1 MQRALQSGTSTVADP
16 APTRSRSRKKKF
28 AAASVAFLGASA
40 IAVTP
45 VATGPELMA
54 AQSRSYQLT
63 ASYTPNPLVTDS
75 PDKVITGVLGITG
88 NNLSGLANSIMAN
101 PFPLLTQIGANQQG
115 YLNRITDAFEAI
127 QTSSEGF
134 FDEGVVKK
142 DADGNDLPRT
152 DPTTGLIIRANF
164 SKVPGNGYLHGQN
177 ALAYLKAGNIFKAYE
192 EFNAMALYSN
202 TVAASKVGG
211 LLMDTTV
218 VTSWYKDKSGNLT
231 TSAVRYE
238 LPDGSVKLPDG
249 TPVTKD
255 TPGAKEVKNAVALR
269 EDGVT
274 AYTTTSTVRGIPGQ
288 MVENASN
295 LFSSLMNKN
304 NIQSGLFYSSWA
316 AFGGVPYEVARSV
329 DAMVTAIKEQDFQKA
344 FNVLVNAPIM
354 TVNALINGFDYLPDD
369 IVKNRDGTIP
379 KDANGNPIPI
389 ASWPGL
395 FAPVGIN
402 GATGSPQHPGG
413 LIYQAIFGIPS
424 AGAGAIDND
433 PAKPAS
439 LFSGLN
445 LGGLNL
451 GSLGSGLNLGSL
463 GSGLNLGRAGSSFDL
478 SNILSG
484 FGLDK
489 ILGSLSGITGT
500 QQAKVALAAAPVAEL
515 PAAAPVVETPE
526 VKEKVETP
534 ELVSNLTVQRGA
546 LVSGNGA
553 DAVDSNAEDNKGAVV
568 TELKKEAEV
577 KKDTT
582 VAEVKKDD
590 TTVAEVKKDDTAVA
604 EVKKD
609 DTAVAEVKKED
620 AAKELAPKRGKLSL
634 PGLKGKKGQA
644 PSSNGAND
652 TNGVTGANESNGT
665 TGVSGTNG
673 TTGANDDNKGA
684 AHETKDSSNDSK
696 PAASQDNGK
705 KDNASNGK
713 KDSPR
718 KARQNT
724 KRNKGGSN

>member
-1 MQRALQSGTSTVADP
+1 MQAALQSGTSTVADP
-16 APTRSRSRKKKF
+16 APTRSRSRKRKF

-45 VATGPELMA
+45 VATDPELTA

-63 ASYTPNPLVTDS
+63 ASYVPNPLVTDS

-101 PFPLLTQIGANQQG
+101 PFPLLTQVGANQQG

-211 LLMDTTV
+211 LLMDTTTTSKLYIDNISGV
-218 VTSWYKDKSGNLT
+218 VT
-231 TSAVRYE
+231 TSAKDAAGDSNRAAIGD
-238 LPDGSVKLPDG
+238 DGQQMTKTV
-249 TPVTKD
+249 VT
-255 TPGAKEVKNAVALR
+255 
-269 EDGVT
+269 
-274 AYTTTSTVRGIPGQ
+274 RGIPGQ
-288 MVENASN
+288 MVQNVSNA
-295 LFSSLMNKN
+295 FSSLMSKT

-329 DAMVTAIKEQDFQKA
+329 DQLVKAIQGGDFPTA

-354 TVNALINGFDYLPDD
+354 TVNALINGFDYSS
-369 IVKNRDGTIP
+369 T
-379 KDANGNPIPI
+379 DAVV
-389 ASWPGL
+389 SWPGL
-395 FAPVGIN
+395 FAPISDTTNASGV
-402 GATGSPQHPGG
+402 PVHPGG
-413 LIYQAIFGIPS
+413 LIYQVL
-424 AGAGAIDND
+424 AGMPKAVSGAIDND
-433 PAKPAS
+433 PNSPAS

-445 LGGLNL
+445 LGSGLNL
-451 GSLGSGLNLGSL
+451 SSLGSGLNLGSV
-463 GSGLNLGRAGSSFDL
+463 GSSFDV
-478 SNILSG
+478 SNVLSG

-553 DAVDSNAEDNKGAVV
+553 DAVDSNAEDNKDAVV
-568 TELKKEAEV
+568 AEVKKEAEV
-577 KKDTT
+577 KKGTT

-590 TTVAEVKKDDTAVA
+590 TT
-604 EVKKD
+604 
-609 DTAVAEVKKED
+609 VAEVKKED

-634 PGLKGKKGQA
+634 PGLKDKKGQA